1 LDLASPAGS
10 WGLIQAGFDMHR
22 VLLIEASAT
31 KRRALTVQLMP
42 GGFEIVPAASF
53 EAALN
58 LMLELKTSLTFA
70 AVVAGWP
77 EFSDARAAAFLT
89 LLDSAEHVS
98 LPTLLLADSTVPTAV
113 NWLMQRPNTALLLW
127 SDYSECVD
135 ALKKLLS
142 TRSDSLASPD
152 LIAPERH
159 LKVLFVD
166 DSPTVRVAFR
176 RLLMKQ
182 GYVVDTASNA
192 QEGFERALAGSY
204 DIAIVD
210 YFMPEQNGDAL
221 VRKLKLNPKTQGL
234 QVAVITGTYS
244 DRVISDSLAAGATE
258 CVFKNEAKELF
269 LARISS
275 LARTVTDRQSVDNER
290 KRLEGILRSVGD
302 GVYGVDRHGR
312 ITFANPA
319 ARDML
324 GIPHDGEMEGLSAYQ
339 LFHHAF
345 EDGTAMPKAN
355 CFLSNC
361 YRDGS
366 QLIAWQ
372 TCFWHEAGRPVPVEA
387 TVYPLEIDGRR
398 EGSVV
403 AFRDVSARKLLE
415 EELRWQA
422 THDSLTKL
430 LNRAYF
436 ETQLDQEIHR
446 LRRSDQTS
454 ALLFVDV
461 DRFKYIN
468 DTAGHAAGDQLLIEV
483 SHRLRGRLRAAD
495 TLARI
500 GGDEYAV
507 ILRNIPPAQ
516 LLQTA
521 DDFRRVLVSRPFTY
535 GAKSYRV
542 SCTIGV
548 ATLDRNTSSPSDAMA
563 NADIACHIAKN
574 QGRNQTHLFSL
585 QTDQRHAMDVEL
597 GWSARLETAI
607 NEDGFVLA
615 FQPIMSARA
624 FDLSHLPE
632 HEGVLWSERQPAGR
646 ERFEVLI
653 RMRDQSGELIAP
665 DVFLP
670 TAERFNMMVEVDKWV
685 IRRAFR
691 AYGEQVLM
699 GKQVEFSIN
708 LSGQSVAAPAMIA
721 FISGALV
728 EFKVDPAHIIFE
740 INESKAVT
748 HISAAQ
754 DLIRELRA
762 LGCRFALD
770 DFGSGFC
777 SFSHLKHLHV
787 DYLKIDGAVSQGVLT
802 DSVDRAVISAINDI
816 AHQLGKQTVA
826 EYVDSPAVLRAL
838 RECGCDHFQG
848 YYICR
853 PQQIVPSQHRS
864 GALV

>member
-1 LDLASPAGS
+1 
-10 WGLIQAGFDMHR
+10 MNR

-31 KRRALTVQLMP
+31 KRRAVSAHLQP
-42 GGFEIVPAASF
+42 KAFEIVPAASF
-53 EAALN
+53 EAALM
-58 LMLELKTSLTFA
+58 LMLELKNTVGFDA
-70 AVVAGWP
+70 IVAGWP
-77 EFSDARAAAFLT
+77 EFADARADEFLT
-89 LLDSAEHVS
+89 LLDSSDYVS
-98 LPTLLLADSTVPTAV
+98 LPVLLLADSTVPMAV

-142 TRSDSLASPD
+142 SRAESLSSPD
-152 LIAPERH
+152 LLAPDRH

-182 GYVVDTASNA
+182 GFVVETASNA
-192 QEGFERALAGSY
+192 VEGFERAIGGGF
-204 DIAIVD
+204 DIAIID
-210 YFMPEQNGDAL
+210 YFMPEQNGDTL
-221 VRKLKLNPKTQGL
+221 VRKLKLDARTRSL
-234 QVAVITGTYS
+234 QIAVITGTYS

-269 LARISS
+269 LARVSS
-275 LARTVTDRQSVDNER
+275 LARTVIDRQSVDNER

-312 ITFANPA
+312 MTFVNPA

-324 GIPHDGEMEGLSAYQ
+324 GIPHDRELEGLNAHQ
-339 LFHHAF
+339 LFHYAF
-345 EDGTAMPKAN
+345 EDGTVMPKAN

-366 QLIAWQ
+366 QLVAWQ
-372 TCFWHEAGRPVPVEA
+372 TVFWHEAGRPVPVEA

-446 LRRSDQTS
+446 LRRSDQAS

-483 SHRLRGRLRAAD
+483 SHRLRGRLRASD

-500 GGDEYAV
+500 GGDEYAI
-507 ILRNIPPAQ
+507 ILRNIPPTQ

-521 DDFRRVLVSRPFTY
+521 DDFRRVLVSKPFTY

-548 ATLDRNTSSPSDAMA
+548 SMLDRNTSSPSDAMA

-574 QGRNQTHLFSL
+574 QGRNQTHVFSTM
-585 QTDQRHAMDVEL
+585 TDERHAMDVEL
-597 GWSARLETAI
+597 GWSSRLEQAI
-607 NEDGFVLA
+607 NDDLFVLL
-615 FQPIMSARA
+615 FQPIMSAHEI
-624 FDLSHLPE
+624 DLDALPAD
-632 HEGVLWSERQPAGR
+632 EGALWAQRREGGR
-646 ERFEVLI
+646 TRCEVLI
-653 RMRDQSGELIAP
+653 RMRDQNGDLVAP
-665 DVFLP
+665 DAFLP
-670 TAERFNMMVEVDKWV
+670 TAERFNMMVEIDKWV
-685 IRRAFR
+685 VRHALR
-691 AYGEQVLM
+691 AYAEQALM
-699 GKQVEFSIN
+699 GSIVELSIN
-708 LSGQSVAAPAMIA
+708 LSGQSISTDLMIDY
-721 FISGALV
+721 IRERLL
-728 EFKVDPAHIIFE
+728 EYRVDPSHITFE
-740 INESKAVT
+740 ITETKAVT
-748 HISAAQ
+748 HIAAAQ
-754 DLIRELRA
+754 KLIIELRA

-770 DFGSGFC
+770 DFGAGFC
-777 SFSHLKHLHV
+777 SFGHLKHLDV
-787 DYLKIDGAVSQGVLT
+787 DYLKIDGTFTQGVLS
-802 DSVDRAVISAINDI
+802 DSIDRAVITAINDI

-838 RECGCDHFQG
+838 RECGCDLFQG
-848 YYICR
+848 FYICR
-853 PQQIVPSQHRS
+853 PQQNMPLHSL
-864 GALV
+864 ATPLAA